1 MGIEATVDH
10 VGRYKIIGEV
20 GKGAMGV
27 VYKATDPTIGRT
39 VALKTMRVDVHG
51 IESEEML
58 QRFRNE
64 AKAAGVMK
72 HSNIVTIHDA
82 GEQDGMFY
90 IAMECIEGVTLHR
103 QLADKRVIPVENV
116 VEYSRQVC
124 AGLDYAHSHGV
135 VHRDVKPANIMIE
148 PSGAVKI
155 MDFGIAKSGGTG
167 MTTAGQVLGTP
178 NYMSP
183 EQVKGRPLD
192 GRSDLFSFGVILY
205 EMVTGEK
212 PFTGQNVTTIV
223 YKIVHENPIPP
234 RDLDVTI
241 HPGLSW
247 IITKALAKSPDD
259 RFQSGS
265 ELVEALQNYK
275 AYGPSGEPTT
285 GVATRSTS
293 SADTGQSA
301 AMAPVAKAAKK
312 KAAGAPS
319 KLPPQLQKGLT
330 TLAMRPMYAFAGFL
344 ALGLLVASLGY
355 TYYRHRVAASE
366 DSPAQQ
372 TTAAAQQTSSPPPVE
387 SLPSQTT
394 GSQPA
399 SGGTGQ
405 ASGANTTAEPVSKP
419 PEKPVSSAKQRSR
432 PVRVTSSPMTS
443 GRNAAPGSGEM
454 RLTSYPSGA
463 QVQID
468 GWTEP
473 TWITPFSSPSMS
485 AGKHSVVFSKGG
497 YITQTQTAEVAAGQ
511 TTTLHATLPVSV
523 STLSVTSDPAGAAI
537 LVDGKETG
545 RLTPAKIAVEKGGH
559 KIVVRKTGFAD
570 ASVSTDITEGET
582 FEFAPKL
589 QPGSSESAIGKLKS
603 FFGGIPTGKGELD
616 VRSDPKGADIIVNGR
631 PFEKKAPAKIILD
644 PGTYSIALKLEGY
657 KPVQRTMIIE
667 QGKKVPLEQKLEKQ

>member
-1 MGIEATVDH
+1 MDH
-10 VGRYKIIGEV
+10 VGRYKVIGEV

-72 HSNIVTIHDA
+72 HANIVTIYDA

-90 IAMECIEGVTLHR
+90 IAMECIEGITLHR

-116 VEYSRQVC
+116 IEYSRQVC

-148 PSGAVKI
+148 ANGAVKI

-247 IITKALAKSPDD
+247 IITKALAKSPDE
-259 RFQSGS
+259 RFQTGAD
-265 ELVEALQNYK
+265 LVKALQNYK

-285 GVATRSTS
+285 EVTTRATAA
-293 SADTGQSA
+293 ADTGQSA
-301 AMAPVAKAAKK
+301 AVAPAAKAAKK
-312 KAAGAPS
+312 KEPAGAPAKS
-319 KLPPQLQKGLT
+319 SPPLQDALT
-330 TLAMRPMYAFAGFL
+330 TLAKRPMYAFAGFL
-344 ALGLLVASLGY
+344 ALGLLVASLAY
-355 TYYRHRVAASE
+355 TYYRHRVAPTTEPLAQPTTA
-366 DSPAQQ
+366 PAQS
-372 TTAAAQQTSSPPPVE
+372 TSPPATGPQTS
-387 SLPSQTT
+387 QTA

-399 SGGTGQ
+399 SGAASQPSGT
-405 ASGANTTAEPVSKP
+405 TTATSTPGGPASKP
-419 PEKPVSSAKQRSR
+419 PAEKPVSTVKGRTQ
-432 PVRVTSSPMTS
+432 PVRVSSAPIAA
-443 GRNAAPGSGEM
+443 GRKVAPGSGEM
-454 RLTSYPSGA
+454 HLTSYPSGA

-473 TWITPFSSPSMS
+473 TYITPFSSPSMS
-485 AGKHSVVFSKGG
+485 AGKHAVVFSKAG
-497 YITQTQTAEVAAGQ
+497 YVTQTQTVEVATGHAL
-511 TTTLHATLPVSV
+511 TVHATLPMSASTISV
-523 STLSVTSDPAGAAI
+523 SSDPAGAAI

-545 RLTPAKIAVEKGGH
+545 KLTPAKITVEKGGH
-559 KIVVRKTGFAD
+559 KIVVRKAGFAD
-570 ASVSTDITEGET
+570 ASVSTNVAEGET
-582 FEFAPKL
+582 FDFSPKL
-589 QPGSSESAIGKLKS
+589 QPGSSEGAIGRLKT
-603 FFGGIPTGKGELD
+603 FFGGIPAGKGEVD
-616 VRSDPKGADIIVNGR
+616 VHSDPKGAEIVVNGR
-631 PFEKKAPAKIILD
+631 PFEKKAPAKIILT
-644 PGTYSIALKLEGY
+644 PGTYSVALRMDGY
-657 KPVQRTMIIE
+657 KPVQKTVIIE
-667 QGKKVPLEQKLEKQ
+667 EGKKVALDQTLEKQ